1 MHFPVKAS
9 HHPMQTQFVEP
20 SSQMNSVWGIVVAL
34 ILALAVR
41 HAQTDSGTSP
51 QKYALTK
58 SHQILLQHTHQ
69 HQVSVISHTTCSC
82 PDM

>member
-1 MHFPVKAS
+1 
-9 HHPMQTQFVEP
+9 MQTQFVEP
-20 SSQMNSVWGIVVAL
+20 SSQMNSWGIVVAL

-58 SHQILLQHTHQ
+58 SHLILLQHTH
-69 HQVSVISHTTCSC
+69 TNTK
-82 PDM
+82 